1 MCIYYTAGHLR
12 RSLPGQLLRLYAD
25 EQMGD
30 ISSPTYPVQSE
41 LELFLDQR
49 VFGVNVPVKRT
60 AKGYSKMP
68 FPKIHMWTTYT

>member
-49 VFGVNVPVKRT
+49 VFGVNVP
-60 AKGYSKMP
+60 
-68 FPKIHMWTTYT
+68 